1 MVDDTAL
8 TDPLRLA
15 YRRGALADAQ
25 AREVAAAL
33 AEAGHEVEI
42 VSIDADE
49 DAARA
54 ALRAGECDLLVHPLK
69 ELPVAQPGGL
79 VIAAIPLREDARDA
93 AVTRDGVPLHQLP
106 IGATVG
112 AGSARR
118 AAQVRIRN
126 PRVDV
131 QAAAGGVDDRL
142 QQVADGELD
151 AVIVSVEDLNRLSP
165 EPRGLAFEP
174 LGLAEWPT
182 TAGQGAIAVET
193 TAGADVALLDAL
205 AALDHLPT
213 RLAVTA
219 ERQVPAGLDADHTA
233 PVAVH
238 AALEDDVLRV
248 RAIVYSEDGFSRVS
262 ADLTHPVGETA
273 ALDAGYIRSQ
283 GSGNGA
289 DAADGD
295 HPIARAARAG
305 SQVAHRL
312 LERGAAD
319 LAPRE
324 SPL

>member
-1 MVDDTAL
+1 MVDTAL
-8 TDPLRLA
+8 TDPLRLGS
-15 YRRGALADAQ
+15 RHGALADAQ

-33 AEAGHEVEI
+33 AEAGHAVEI
-42 VSIDADE
+42 VSVGADE

-69 ELPVAQPGGL
+69 ALPVAQPDGL

-93 AVTRDGVPLHQLP
+93 AVTRDGMPLHQLP

-118 AAQVRIRN
+118 VAQVRIRN

-131 QAAAGGVDDRL
+131 QATAGGVDERL
-142 QQVADGELD
+142 QRVADGELD

-165 EPRGLAFEP
+165 QPRGLAFEP

-193 TAGADVALLDAL
+193 TADADVALLDAL

-238 AALEDDVLRV
+238 AVLQDDVLRV

-262 ADLTHPVGETA
+262 ADLTQPVGETG
-273 ALDAGYIRSQ
+273 ALDAGYIRSK
-283 GSGNGA
+283 GSGKGA

-295 HPIARAARAG
+295 HPITRAARAG